1 MNVYVSWA
9 YTGEARKAEER
20 LVEWVDSLGKKTKAE
35 KELLARLTPEL
46 CLPELI
52 EFKELEADAPQ
63 YDKLNQNLLAVRFVT
78 PKLGRTVTYQLG
90 KRMPGSGKLALSLA
104 ARSHLLKTFEGEWEY
119 ESEKPKGKVTFVG
132 HSGTGDFLTALRF
145 ACMKGRVGLAKLLLQ
160 YKAYPNAMSASG
172 FSALDAAVVHAPK
185 HSVVQIRSLLH
196 EAGLPD
202 KPRDREDWAS
212 RRLADVSEQAYFA
225 KWSSSSQPP
234 PELGVANS
242 F

>member
-145 ACMKGRVGLAKLLLQ
+145 ACA
-160 YKAYPNAMSASG
+160 AMGHPFPPCFEYAEVREYEG
-172 FSALDAAVVHAPK
+172 VREVLDAAAVNQQAEAEKAKYVD
-185 HSVVQIRSLLH
+185 LLTGWLGPG
-196 EAGLPD
+196 ASAA
-202 KPRDREDWAS
+202 RDGSTILSFGFLMGWEVAADD
-212 RRLADVSEQAYFA
+212 RLE
-225 KWSSSSQPP
+225 
-234 PELGVANS
+234 
-242 F
+242 